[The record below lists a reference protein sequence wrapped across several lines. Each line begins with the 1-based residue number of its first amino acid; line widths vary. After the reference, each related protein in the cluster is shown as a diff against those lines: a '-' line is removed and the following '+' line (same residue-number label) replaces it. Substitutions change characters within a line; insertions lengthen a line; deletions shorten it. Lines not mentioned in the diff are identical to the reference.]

1 MKIKKLLCVLTS
13 VSVLVSGMLTFSISA
28 LAADN
33 FKYSDEYK
41 TSQYYKNLM
50 DALDESKD
58 KSTMEKTLAVALS
71 QEGYKNYAT
80 SGIDIE
86 QARADGLLWTGAE
99 LRMNENQTGNTE
111 YTRWAQ
117 RYIMDRPENTQY
129 LDCDWCA
136 IFTSWCMYQAGYYDK
151 EELKRCYYSYYAR
164 PVTSYDADGW
174 ITTFNLNQKN
184 VWYTPTA
191 QKQLDDKYSYV
202 TYYNTNTDA
211 LEIPYKAGGLVF
223 FNWDAS
229 GDSFDHVAIVV
240 DYDKDT
246 HILKFLNGNSEGQVI
261 TREIDLDLEEEYR
274 GNALTKNADRI
285 AAYGE
290 YDEIKPLEQRE
301 INSEVKRITWDK
313 SATSGIKVPTD
324 SESKVCSV
332 YIDGE
337 YLGSTI
343 ESNMVLLEGRM
354 AIGKSEMIKIPA
366 GAHTMSLTFDDGVL
380 DIPLEITDS
389 SEDIPAPVT
398 EPVNVTTIT
407 LKAAKTKLYAG
418 QTTTVT
424 ASVDY
429 PSGETTFS
437 SGNTAVASV
446 SSGGKV
452 TAKKAGT
459 VIITAENNGVKESV
473 KLTVVNKEAN
483 TLKVSVKA
491 VTAKSKKTTK
501 ISKSKAFKISNPQGA
516 LSFIKKSGD
525 KKITINK
532 KSGAIIVK
540 KGLKKNKTYKLKVK
554 VNAAGTYKYK
564 PAKKTV
570 TVKVKVK

>member
-28 LAADN
+28 FAADN

-41 TSQYYKNLM
+41 TSQYYTNLM
-50 DALDESKD
+50 NALDESKD

-80 SGIDIE
+80 AGIDIE

-223 FNWDAS
+223 FNWDAL

-366 GAHTMSLTFDDGVL
+366 GAHTMSLKFDDGVL

-389 SEDIPAPVT
+389 SEDILAPVT

-483 TLKVSVKA
+483 TLKVSAKA

-501 ISKSKAFKISNPQGA
+501 ITKSKAFKISNPQGA

-532 KSGAIIVK
+532 KSGAITVK
-540 KGLKKNKTYKLKVK
+540 K
-554 VNAAGTYKYK
+554 A
-564 PAKKTV
+564 
-570 TVKVKVK
+570 

>member
-28 LAADN
+28 FAADN

-41 TSQYYKNLM
+41 TSQYYTNLM
-50 DALDESKD
+50 NALDESKD

-80 SGIDIE
+80 AGIDIE

-174 ITTFNLNQKN
+174 ISTFNLNQKN

-223 FNWDAS
+223 FNWDAL

-366 GAHTMSLTFDDGVL
+366 GAHTMSLKFDDGVL

-389 SEDIPAPVT
+389 SEDILAPVT

-459 VIITAENNGVKESV
+459 VITA
-473 KLTVVNKEAN
+473 
-483 TLKVSVKA
+483 
-491 VTAKSKKTTK
+491 
-501 ISKSKAFKISNPQGA
+501 
-516 LSFIKKSGD
+516 
-525 KKITINK
+525 
-532 KSGAIIVK
+532 
-540 KGLKKNKTYKLKVK
+540 
-554 VNAAGTYKYK
+554 
-564 PAKKTV
+564 
-570 TVKVKVK
+570 

>member
-41 TSQYYKNLM
+41 TSQYYTNLM
-50 DALDESKD
+50 NALDESKD

-80 SGIDIE
+80 AGIDIE

-191 QKQLDDKYSYV
+191 QKQLDDKCSYV

-274 GNALTKNADRI
+274 GNTLTKNADRI

-313 SATSGIKVPTD
+313 SATSGIKVQTD

-366 GAHTMSLTFDDGVL
+366 GAHTMSLKFDDGVL

-389 SEDIPAPVT
+389 SEDILVPVT

-483 TLKVSVKA
+483 TLKVSAKA

-501 ISKSKAFKISNPQGA
+501 ITKSKAFKISNPQGA
-516 LSFIKKSGD
+516 LSFIKKSGN

-532 KSGAIIVK
+532 KSGAITVK

-564 PAKKTV
+564 PAEKTV

>member
-41 TSQYYKNLM
+41 TSPYYKNLM
-50 DALDESKD
+50 NALDESKD

-80 SGIDIE
+80 AGIDIE

-211 LEIPYKAGGLVF
+211 LDIPYKAGGLVF

-313 SATSGIKVPTD
+313 SATSGIKVQTD

-366 GAHTMSLTFDDGVL
+366 GAHTMSLKFDDGVL

-389 SEDIPAPVT
+389 SEDILAPVT

-473 KLTVVNKEAN
+473 KLTVVNKEGN

-501 ISKSKAFKISNPQGA
+501 ITKSKAFKISNPQGA

-532 KSGAIIVK
+532 KSGAITVK

-564 PAKKTV
+564 PAEKTV